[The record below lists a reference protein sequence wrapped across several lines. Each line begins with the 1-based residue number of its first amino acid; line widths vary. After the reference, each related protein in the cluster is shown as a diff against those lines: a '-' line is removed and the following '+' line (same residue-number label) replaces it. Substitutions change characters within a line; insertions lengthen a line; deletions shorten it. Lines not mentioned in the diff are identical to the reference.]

1 MGTLIMT
8 SEIAELRSKDGGN
21 THDDFLY
28 SRTERKDSGHT
39 CDGILDSRTERQ
51 RQWHTCDGILTTDA
65 NEHILKPFASSLYW
79 VNFLSFASEK
89 VLIFLPFKQVRV
101 LSLWVTTVLT
111 LSKFCLMYKSK
122 SCLAHCLTP
131 STCQCLHSK
140 SPLPFSKSS
149 LTHAVRKIMGL
160 RMREFSGETP
170 NGNRAVPCL

>member
-51 RQWHTCDGILTTDA
+51 RQWHTCDGILTTGA

-101 LSLWVTTVLT
+101 LSL
-111 LSKFCLMYKSK
+111 
-122 SCLAHCLTP
+122 
-131 STCQCLHSK
+131 
-140 SPLPFSKSS
+140 
-149 LTHAVRKIMGL
+149 
-160 RMREFSGETP
+160 
-170 NGNRAVPCL
+170 